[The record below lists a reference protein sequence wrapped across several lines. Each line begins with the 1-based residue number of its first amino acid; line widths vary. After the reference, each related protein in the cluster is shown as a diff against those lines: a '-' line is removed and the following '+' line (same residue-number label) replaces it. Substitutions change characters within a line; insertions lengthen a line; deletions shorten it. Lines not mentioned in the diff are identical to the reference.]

1 MEKGGALFNNGLTH
15 FLGKKCVH
23 PLSSGTQG
31 LNNYWNIKFP
41 HNCEKLKENN
51 VGTIEVDSIFL

>member
-1 MEKGGALFNNGLTH
+1 MEKRGALFNNGLTH
-15 FLGKKCVH
+15 FLGKKVCS
-23 PLSSGTQG
+23 PFGFRDTG

-51 VGTIEVDSIFL
+51 VGTIEVDSIFV